1 MTPMQQTVT
10 PLDGG
15 EIKRNV
21 ASLVGGIAVG
31 IGVAVLAYLF
41 LGTVDFAGWGAAL
54 VALLIGAAAG
64 GYVRLADL

>member
-1 MTPMQQTVT
+1 MQQTMT

-21 ASLVGGIAVG
+21 ASLVGGIVVG
-31 IGVAVLAYLF
+31 IGVTVLAYLF
-41 LGTVDFAGWGAAL
+41 LGTFDFAGWGAAL
-54 VALLIGAAAG
+54 VALLIGATAG